1 MPQNYRVEVYNFFA
15 YLDGSGIKRI
25 LMERELQET
34 LTTVLK
40 SKMEGFIPADQ
51 EKIISFIENPGY
63 KPEHGEVF
71 VIDQFEI
78 PQYIGNSIE
87 SPRGFHELT
96 EADYDD
102 IKAIYWGRYSEEEES
117 YEIAF
122 QVFDSRWI
130 IGKHLGKHAIFH
142 DSNTFKQEDHKL
154 LIIDERIDVLYKNRK
169 LYFRSFYNAK
179 RIFGDQMS
187 EYYRE
192 ATDDEVKE
200 FGEDLFGNPNIP
212 EDFLDSQSRKFI
224 FWIVKTYSSF
234 DYQKIVKKG
243 EEFGLTLM
251 IDNNTGKLALPDT
264 KKEFKQLLRLLNS
277 DMYESP
283 ITGEKFVTNSKK
295 KLQT

>member
-1 MPQNYRVEVYNFFA
+1 MPQNDRVEVYNFFA

-25 LMERELQET
+25 FMERELQET
-34 LTTVLK
+34 LTAVLK

-78 PQYIGNSIE
+78 PQYIKNSIKN
-87 SPRGFHELT
+87 PRGFHGLT

-102 IKAIYWGRYSEEEES
+102 IKAIYWGKWIEEKES

-122 QVFDSRWI
+122 QIFDSRRI
-130 IGKHLGKHAIFH
+130 IGRHLGKHAIFH
-142 DSNTFKQEDHKL
+142 DSNTFKQEDRKL
-154 LIIDERIDVLYKNRK
+154 LVIDERVDVLYTDGK

-192 ATDDEVKE
+192 ATDDEVKK
-200 FGEDLFGNPNIP
+200 FGEDLFGNSNIP
-212 EDFLDSQSRKFI
+212 EDFLDSQARKFI
-224 FWIVKTYSSF
+224 FWIVKTYSNF
-234 DYQKIVKKG
+234 DYQKIVDKG

-251 IDNNTGKLALPDT
+251 IDGNTGKLVLPDT